1 MAHSPWCAAS
11 TTRRFLLVGC
21 VLVSLPWPTP
31 AQMATERMQ
40 GLRDATPR
48 WHVLTDVRLVVA
60 PGRVV
65 ENGMLVLKDGLV
77 VASGP
82 STAVP
87 EGARVW
93 RLPGRT
99 VYPGFIDLASTIGVP
114 AAMRPPAP
122 ARPQWGPGSEL
133 PEPKAKPPEPRPLV
147 GRALAAAN
155 PLVRPE
161 QDVAQQLEWKADD
174 ARAARALG
182 FTAVLAAPAT
192 GVFRGQGALLAL
204 GDAKDPK
211 LLAIA
216 PRVAQ
221 HTAFDVDRS
230 RESGYPTSMMGSVA
244 LARQVLYD
252 ARWYR
257 DRSASARADAER
269 IAPNASLAAL
279 TPVLDGRQVVIHA
292 ANDELDYQRAAA
304 LRDEFGL
311 RMVLQGNGHE
321 YRRAAQLKSAAL
333 PVIVPLTFPPTPDV
347 SHPDRALDVP
357 LDALQHW
364 EQAPSNLAWLV
375 SAGVPVAVTAAG
387 LKDPGKEFWPRL
399 RLAVRRG
406 LAPPQA
412 LAALTTQPASFIGQS
427 AHLGSLEAG
436 RIANIVVA
444 RGDLFTEDDAA
455 VELVFVDGRPL
466 PNDAFMQSDPR
477 GTWALDGST
486 ATIVITGTRG
496 APKLEQDGIAC
507 ELAAQGAAWVLRLP
521 CTRPTDAAPRATVV
535 AELRDARLAGT
546 VQDEGGTL
554 RPWSARRVAPAA
566 ATAASAAEPAVAKP
580 SGAYPAGA
588 FGVTAAA
595 RPPLLLVRNATLWT
609 MAGAGKLDHADLLVR
624 EGKVSAVGT
633 ALVAPPG
640 AEVIDATG
648 KHVTPGLIDAHS
660 HITMNQGY
668 NEQSH
673 SVTAEVRVS
682 DIVDPTDIAIYR
694 QLAGGLTVAHVL
706 HGSANTIGGQ
716 NQLLKLRWGSDAQG
730 MAFEGAAPTIKFALG
745 ENVKGSNWGP
755 RTRYPATRMGVEQV
769 LRDAF
774 ASAREYARE
783 QRNWRAGAKRAP
795 EPRRDLQL
803 EALVEVLEGKRL
815 VHIHSY
821 RADEILMFARLAK
834 ELGIP
839 VAAFQHVLEGYKV
852 ADAIAGIGAGGS
864 TFSDWWGFKMEVQD
878 AIPSNAALMH
888 RAGVLVSINSDNA
901 ELARRLNT
909 EAAKAMKYGGLSELE
924 ALALVTINPARQL
937 RIDRRAGSLEP
948 GKDADFVIWSGHP
961 LSNYSRAEQTWI
973 DGQRYFDLDSDRSL
987 RVAAASDR
995 FRLVSLALRA
1005 PPPPPGDAPR
1015 PKDEAGGARPVIAA
1029 HDMGEAPWRRLLERA
1044 RAWRPVYADLAGWH
1058 ECTEHAP

>member
-1 MAHSPWCAAS
+1 MK
-11 TTRRFLLVGC
+11 LVGC
-21 VLVSLPWPTP
+21 VLMSAPWLTQ
-31 AQMATERMQ
+31 AQTATEREQ

-48 WHVLTDVRLVVA
+48 WHVLTEVRLVVA

-77 VASGP
+77 VAAGP
-82 STAVP
+82 AATPP

-99 VYPGFIDLASTIGVP
+99 VYPGFIDLASSIGVP
-114 AAMRPPAP
+114 ASLRPPAP
-122 ARPQWGPGSEL
+122 EPPRWGRGSEL
-133 PEPKAKPPEPRPLV
+133 PPPKAKPPEPRPLV
-147 GRALAAAN
+147 GRALAASN
-155 PLVRPE
+155 PFVRPE
-161 QDVAQQLEWKADD
+161 QDVAQQLEWKAED
-174 ARAARALG
+174 ARDARALG
-182 FTAVLAAPAT
+182 FTAVLAAPAA

-211 LLAIA
+211 LLVIA
-216 PRVAQ
+216 PRAAQ
-221 HTAFDVDRS
+221 HTAFDIDRS
-230 RESGYPTSMMGSVA
+230 REPGYPSSLMGSVA

-252 ARWYR
+252 ARWHR

-269 IAPNASLAAL
+269 IAPNASLAGLA
-279 TPVLDGRQVVIHA
+279 PVLEGRQTVIHA
-292 ANDELDYQRAAA
+292 TSDELDYPRAVA
-304 LRDEFGL
+304 LRDEFKL

-333 PVIVPLTFPPTPDV
+333 PVIVPLTFPTTPDV
-347 SHPDRALDVP
+347 THPDRALDVP

-364 EQAPSNLAWLV
+364 EQAPSNLAWLT

-387 LKDPGKEFWPRL
+387 LKDAGKEFWPRL
-399 RLAVRRG
+399 RQAVRRG
-406 LAPPQA
+406 LPAQQA

-427 AHLGSLEAG
+427 ARLGSLEPG
-436 RIANIVVA
+436 RIANVVVA

-466 PNDAFMQSDPR
+466 PNDAFRPSDPR
-477 GTWALDGST
+477 GTWAVDGGS
-486 ATIVITGTRG
+486 ATLVIAGTRS
-496 APKLEQDGIAC
+496 APKLEQDGVAC

-521 CTRPTDAAPRATVV
+521 CTRPADSAPRATVV
-535 AELRDARLAGT
+535 AELRDDRLAGT
-546 VQDEGGTL
+546 VQDAGGTL
-554 RPWSARRVAPAA
+554 KAWSARRVAPAA
-566 ATAASAAEPAVAKP
+566 APAASAAEPAVAGP
-580 SGAYPAGA
+580 PATYPAGA
-588 FGVTAAA
+588 FGVAVAAA
-595 RPPLLLVRNATLWT
+595 RPALLLVRNATVWA
-609 MAGAGKLDHADLLVR
+609 MGGAGKLERADLLVR
-624 EGKVSAVGT
+624 DGKVSAIGT
-633 ALVAPPG
+633 ALSAPSG

-660 HITMNQGY
+660 HITMNGGY

-673 SVTAEVRVS
+673 SVTAEVRVG
-682 DIVDPTDIAIYR
+682 DIVDPTDINIYR

-706 HGSANTIGGQ
+706 HGSSNTIGGQ
-716 NQLLKLRWGSDAQG
+716 SQLIKLRWGSDAPG
-730 MAFEGAAPTIKFALG
+730 LAFEGAAPTIKFALG

-755 RTRYPATRMGVEQV
+755 GTRYPATRMGVEQV

-774 ASAREYARE
+774 AGAREYARE
-783 QRNWRAGAKRAP
+783 QRAWRTGPRRGP

-803 EALVEVLEGKRL
+803 EALSEVLDGTRL

-834 ELGIP
+834 ELGIT
-839 VAAFQHVLEGYKV
+839 VGAFQHVLEGYKV

-864 TFSDWWGFKMEVQD
+864 TFSDWWGYKMEVQD
-878 AIPSNAALMH
+878 AIPGNAALMH
-888 RAGVLVSINSDNA
+888 RAGVLVSINSDDA
-901 ELARRLNT
+901 ELARRLNS

-937 RIDRRAGSLEP
+937 RIDRRVGSLEP

-973 DGQRYFDLDSDRSL
+973 DGRRHFDLDSDRRL
-987 RVAAASDR
+987 RAAAAR
-995 FRLVSLALRA
+995 ERLRLVELALRA
-1005 PPPPPGDAPR
+1005 PPPPRGDAPP
-1015 PKDEAGGARPVIAA
+1015 PKEAGDAPRPVIAA
-1029 HDMGEAPWRRLLERA
+1029 HALGELPWRQWLDRA
-1044 RAWRPVYADLAGWH
+1044 HALRPAYADLPAWH